1 MPTNTLT
8 SLAILRVNRSNSTD
22 YLDYLRPF
30 VLHILS
36 ENKIESIT
44 DDEVK
49 KCILEKFGL
58 EIPHATI
65 AIVLKRL
72 SKKRYLKR
80 ERGSYWIIGDLPDTQ
95 IIPEQAKA
103 ARKINAILAGLQ
115 QFSQETTNPIN
126 DNERA
131 IIAICAF
138 LSEFDISFLRSYL
151 QGTALPQINT
161 AHSKDVVLVAQYV
174 QHIEKFSPDLF
185 DSFFILVQGHMLA
198 NALTCPD
205 LHSISPTYRG
215 VTFYLDTQLL
225 IYILELGGQ
234 ANEVSSRELIDL
246 LIDLGGKVR
255 TFSHSFQELK
265 RILQTIA
272 DKLDPTKIY
281 LQDGYGTIFYEAK
294 KNNLSSSDIFIII
307 ESLEEKLNE
316 KRIIVERT
324 PPSNKRFQIDES
336 AFGRI
341 LNHHVNYFNRHMN
354 YENFLAKD
362 HDIKCVRSIYAIRQD
377 KLSLS
382 IEKTNS
388 IFVTNNSGF
397 AKAAGEYVPEH
408 SSREEISSVIT
419 STSLA
424 NIAWLKAPMKSQSI
438 PKTQLFAVAYAA
450 LKPSDVLL
458 KKYLMEIDELKSK
471 GKITQRAHQL
481 LRSSSQAIDE
491 VMNLTL
497 GEQDTLNEETVMQ
510 INNRLTST
518 IKKEE
523 SDKLAQE
530 KKNHEKTRNYLLR
543 EQSINKKIIENIN
556 RKCDKTATVM
566 AWIFS
571 ILISICVLAA
581 LLIFVFIKYELHT
594 IDLLILLGFGICFV
608 VSLLVCSIDTKL
620 ANNLKKLHQCAKTK
634 CKIFFVKKACKSVGI
649 DFNEWDN
656 LLK

>member
-95 IIPEQAKA
+95 IITEQAKA

-225 IYILELGGQ
+225 IHILELGGR

-272 DKLDPTKIY
+272 DKLDPTKTY

-324 PPSNKRFQIDES
+324 PPSNKIFQIDES

-354 YENFLAKD
+354 NENSLAKD

-388 IFVTNNSGF
+388 IFVTNNSNF

-419 STSLA
+419 ATSLA
-424 NIAWLKAPMKSQSI
+424 NIAWLKTPMKSQSI
-438 PKTQLFAVAYAA
+438 PKAQLFAVAYAA

-458 KKYLMEIDELKSK
+458 KKYLMEIDEIKSK

-481 LRSSSQAIDE
+481 LRSSYRAIDE

-497 GEQDTLNEETVMQ
+497 GEQDMLNEETVMQ
-510 INNRLTST
+510 INNRLTSE

-530 KKNHEKTRNYLLR
+530 KKHHERTRNSLSSA
-543 EQSINKKIIENIN
+543 QSINKKLMKNIR
-556 RKCDKTATVM
+556 RKCDIKSTLI
-566 AWIFS
+566 AWICS
-571 ILISICVLAA
+571 ILISIP
-581 LLIFVFIKYELHT
+581 LLISVFITAFYKIELNSLT
-594 IDLLILLGFGICFV
+594 PRLFWALI
-608 VSLLVCSIDTKL
+608 VCIAISSVIYFINTKIG
-620 ANNLKKLHQCAKTK
+620 NC
-634 CKIFFVKKACKSVGI
+634 VKKMHRKIKHKCRVFFINRECKFIGI
-649 DFNEWDN
+649 DPNEVDN
-656 LLK
+656 ISK